1 MAGGAGSAAA
11 LSFDGMMDKD
21 SADST
26 KGQYKSLSKH
36 FVQFWV
42 SAMQDWCVS
51 EDQSVDLFLVIA
63 DAMGWGAGNGEFSC
77 DKLCTGLCF

>member
-36 FVQFWV
+36 FVQF
-42 SAMQDWCVS
+42 
-51 EDQSVDLFLVIA
+51 
-63 DAMGWGAGNGEFSC
+63 
-77 DKLCTGLCF
+77 